1 MDDAGIYAPGST
13 GIHTIKWDDTDN
25 YWKLNDSTLIDS
37 TGQFVFPKG
46 TIAQTPAS
54 SASATVPAATAGAAR
69 FNTENAKFEFVQ
81 VGTAYENISSE
92 GFSTA
97 MAIALG

>member
-1 MDDAGIYAPGST
+1 M
-13 GIHTIKWDDTDN
+13 
-25 YWKLNDSTLIDS
+25 IDS

-46 TIAQTPAS
+46 TSAQAPAGG
-54 SASATVPAATAGAAR
+54 SATVAAATTGAAR
-69 FNTENAKFEFVQ
+69 YNTDNSKFEFVQ